1 MPSELSSAKRAEI
14 KSKSVIGLPNTVTGK
29 PDIVKNAIFDPVDI
43 VATEVNRIVGETNDE
58 LTKCND
64 KITENKNLIEKNTTD
79 ISNIFSK
86 LIDKIFPIGRYYIS
100 DEAKS
105 PASLFGGTW
114 QQIKGRTLFALD
126 SDNSRFNWSG
136 KEGGAERV
144 SLEIGNMPNHS
155 HRQARAGVGNENT
168 SWWHYIPSSYW
179 TEGTVGLSYVDMP
192 LALSS
197 GSGRPFDILPPYLTV
212 YMWKRIA

>member
-29 PDIVKNAIFDPVDI
+29 PDIVKNAIYDPVDM

-64 KITENKNLIEKNTTD
+64 KITENKTLIEKNITD

-100 DEAKS
+100 DEATS
-105 PASLFGGTW
+105 PAKLFGGSWEQLTADAYLKIVTSDAGKTGGTSSTHKIPTESMPSHTHLMYNM
-114 QQIKGRTLFALD
+114 QRKGAIPLD
-126 SDNSRFNWSG
+126 GAYNHVWRADAGESTATTETGGG
-136 KEGGAERV
+136 K
-144 SLEIGNMPNHS
+144 PYYPYYC
-155 HRQARAGVGNENT
+155 GV
-168 SWWHYIPSSYW
+168 
-179 TEGTVGLSYVDMP
+179 YVWRR
-192 LALSS
+192 
-197 GSGRPFDILPPYLTV
+197 RP
-212 YMWKRIA
+212 

>member
-64 KITENKNLIEKNTTD
+64 KITENKTLIDKNATD

-86 LIDKIFPIGRYYIS
+86 LIDKIYPIGAIYIS
-100 DEAKS
+100 VNSTRPED
-105 PASLFGGTW
+105 LFGGTW
-114 QQIKGRTLFALD
+114 EQIKDDAYFKIVTSDAGKTGGTSSTHKIPTESMPSHTHLMYNMQRKGAIPLDGAYNHVWRADAGESTATTETGGGKAYYPYYYGVYAWRRTA
-126 SDNSRFNWSG
+126 
-136 KEGGAERV
+136 
-144 SLEIGNMPNHS
+144 
-155 HRQARAGVGNENT
+155 
-168 SWWHYIPSSYW
+168 
-179 TEGTVGLSYVDMP
+179 
-192 LALSS
+192 
-197 GSGRPFDILPPYLTV
+197 
-212 YMWKRIA
+212 